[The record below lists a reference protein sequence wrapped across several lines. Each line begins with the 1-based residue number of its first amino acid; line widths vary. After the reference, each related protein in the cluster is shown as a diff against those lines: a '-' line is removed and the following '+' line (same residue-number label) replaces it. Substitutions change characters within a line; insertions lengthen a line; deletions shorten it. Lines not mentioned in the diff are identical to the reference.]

1 MLAPYART
9 PLPARSSSHTQRAI
23 APESA
28 LPAIRYV
35 CLDCSD
41 ADTQVLGWGRHCWM
55 CNSSRI
61 APSAT
66 IANTR
71 PGIQATELLEHWRH
85 LIR

>member
-1 MLAPYART
+1 LPTWQSHPT
-9 PLPARSSSHTQRAI
+9 PLVQS
-23 APESA
+23 PESA

-55 CNSSRI
+55 CNTSRI

-85 LIR
+85 LIP